1 MNNRTTDKSTKSKK
15 VERRII
21 SIDITDIYERLKKKS
36 EEEIRSVEE
45 QCKFFIK
52 KGLDEICSS
61 PTTITYIQQ
70 PAWRDNWDRN
80 TTPSRPSYPTYP
92 SYPYVWCG
100 TDVNSYATATAET
113 SNSNT
118 KAEFAAKCED
128 VSLNAK
134 TGMYE
139 TKV

>member
-1 MNNRTTDKSTKSKK
+1 MSNRTTDKSAKSKK

-52 KGLDEICSS
+52 KGLGEICSF

-70 PAWRDNWDRN
+70 PSWRDDWDRN

-92 SYPYVWCG
+92 SYPYVWCNA
-100 TDVNSYATATAET
+100 DKNSYASATATT

-118 KAEFAAKCED
+118 KAEFSAQCED

-139 TKV
+139 TTV

>member
-70 PAWRDNWDRN
+70 PAWKDDLNRN
-80 TTPSRPSYPTYP
+80 TTPSRPSYL
-92 SYPYVWCG
+92 WCG

>member
-1 MNNRTTDKSTKSKK
+1 MMSNGTTDKSEKSKK

-52 KGLDEICSS
+52 KGLDEICSF
-61 PTTITYIQQ
+61 PTTIKYIQQ
-70 PAWRDNWDRN
+70 PSLRDDWDRN

-92 SYPYVWCG
+92 SHPCVWSV

-134 TGMYE
+134 TGM
-139 TKV
+139 

>member
-52 KGLDEICSS
+52 KSLDEICSS

-70 PAWRDNWDRN
+70 PAWRDDWDRN